1 MAKAKRVIQ
10 DESVTSIKK
19 LGLDFPLMINDSSI
33 GRRISKEVPK
43 TQSLKTSV
51 ATTLRF
57 VDLEFY
63 MFFNNSLKSDIRR

>member
-33 GRRISKEVPK
+33 GRHISKEVPK
-43 TQSLKTSV
+43 TQSLKAS
-51 ATTLRF
+51 AANTLSF
-57 VDLEFY
+57 VEMEFY
-63 MFFNNSLKSDIRR
+63 IFFNNSLKSDAGR

>member
-10 DESVTSIKK
+10 DESVTSTKK
-19 LGLDFPLMINDSSI
+19 TSVDFPLMINDSSI
-33 GRRISKEVPK
+33 GRRISKEAPK
-43 TQSLKTSV
+43 TESLRASV
-51 ATTLRF
+51 AATLSF